1 MLHSKIACK
10 RKPKKVKP
18 PTGDQAPRKKHGN
31 PSASLPDKQSIKI
44 NNKSKKPN
52 KKKPF
57 YIHTQLVDRG
67 TNNILLMPRLVKI
80 KHQHHPL
87 GLRKKK
93 ENSKIKYNRLLEE
106 NNQKTIA
113 TSS

>member
-1 MLHSKIACK
+1 M
-10 RKPKKVKP
+10 KP

-44 NNKSKKPN
+44 NNKVQKAKQ
-52 KKKPF
+52 KKPF

-87 GLRKKK
+87 GLRKLFKK
-93 ENSKIKYNRLLEE
+93 LAKSNTTGYWKKITRRL
-106 NNQKTIA
+106 
-113 TSS
+113 